1 MENIYVWLFLFAGGT
16 IAFLAMLLLG
26 SERELKKKRRELQEI
41 QRNRSDSAVHL
52 SGDAQDSRS
61 SVQDQELL
69 EKIAFLSS
77 RLEESQK
84 VVDGLQAERD
94 QWLSANAGNKG
105 LEETIANLRAELRAS
120 EDRFRESAGQAQEI
134 AARNAQLQTEFS
146 EVTRQHQASQTTIA
160 ELRAGQERILLD
172 AQSEKQ
178 KLGVENKQ
186 LQQEITELRN
196 QLQASETQIGAN
208 ANQYK
213 ELTERHAQLQ
223 SDLSELKQHVDHLS
237 EEKNSL
243 SSQFADA
250 QRTIEEIRTM
260 QEGVRSENQHMQA
273 MNQELQKEIAKLK
286 LELQSSESRLGEASR
301 QNQEMA
307 DRNSKLQMEVADF
320 REQLHSTQ
328 KSLEELQ
335 VEQEHLSGVHFENR
349 KLQQEIVDLRDQLQS
364 SESRLGEAAREV
376 QDGADHNAQLQGE
389 AAELKGQLES
399 GQRTIEELR
408 TEQERLAGVRFENQR
423 LRQESADLRQQL
435 ERSETQVAGLSR
447 QNQEAADHYA
457 RLQGEA
463 AALTRQVDEMQP
475 KIRELDALQQ
485 ELASAE
491 SRERILRSRQ
501 DDQETQIAALRRDL
515 SAAEGKV
522 QELDAARSRMAE
534 IERRNQ
540 ELSNENRRLEGEI
553 SRSNENCRV
562 ETEISRERLD
572 GSAENQ
578 RQIDALRG
586 QPDESPM
593 KHVPFLDLNDEVAR
607 LSRSDSDITRILQS
621 ARDAGGALAREP
633 MGSPAANPVE
643 PIPSPM
649 ALSQAKSAIP
659 GSGEFQGAPL
669 RRGDAEEEMVVENGQ
684 VSAAAPQSWPRK
696 KARMA
701 KIAAVVVLAVAAGA
715 GVGFLGTRYFTS
727 KDDVVEREFVS
738 DERSLPNESAS
749 QTGETKP
756 VLRVQGKF
764 KITRATEVYSG
775 PTEKSALITRI
786 EPGMKI
792 NVVDARDGWLEIR
805 SKYGRPPGFVREEAA
820 VKIDQN

>member
-94 QWLSANAGNKG
+94 QWLSAHADNQRP
-105 LEETIANLRAELRAS
+105 EETAATLKTQLQVSENRAS
-120 EDRFRESAGQAQEI
+120 ESGGRAQEMME
-134 AARNAQLQTEFS
+134 RNAQLQA
-146 EVTRQHQASQTTIA
+146 EVDELTRQHQASQTTIA
-160 ELRAGQERILLD
+160 ELQAGQERIVLD
-172 AQSEKQ
+172 SQSEKQ
-178 KLGVENKQ
+178 KIVVENQQ
-186 LQQEITELRN
+186 LQQEIADLRN

-208 ANQYK
+208 ANQYA
-213 ELTERHAQLQ
+213 ELKERHAQTQL
-223 SDLSELKQHVDHLS
+223 DLGELKQRLDHLS

-243 SSQFADA
+243 SSKLADA
-250 QRTIEEIRTM
+250 QRTLEEMRTM
-260 QEGVRSENQHMQA
+260 QEGMQSENQHLQA
-273 MNQELQKEIAKLK
+273 TNQELQKEIAKLK
-286 LELQSSESRLGEASR
+286 LELQASESQLGVARGEH
-301 QNQEMA
+301 QELA
-307 DRNSKLQMEVADF
+307 DRNAQLQREAGNLREKLQ
-320 REQLHSTQ
+320 SSQ
-328 KSLEELQ
+328 KTLEEFQ
-335 VEQEHLSGVHFENR
+335 VAQEQLSGVHFENR
-349 KLQQEIVDLRDQLQS
+349 KLQQEIVDLRDQLKTG
-364 SESRLGEAAREV
+364 ESRLGEAVREV
-376 QDGADHNAQLQGE
+376 QASADRNGQLQRE
-389 AAELKGQLES
+389 AAELKQQLES

-408 TEQERLAGVRFENQR
+408 TEQERLAGVHLENQK
-423 LRQESADLRQQL
+423 LRQESADLRDQL
-435 ERSETQVAGLSR
+435 ERSETEFAGLSR

-540 ELSNENRRLEGEI
+540 ELSNENRRLETEI